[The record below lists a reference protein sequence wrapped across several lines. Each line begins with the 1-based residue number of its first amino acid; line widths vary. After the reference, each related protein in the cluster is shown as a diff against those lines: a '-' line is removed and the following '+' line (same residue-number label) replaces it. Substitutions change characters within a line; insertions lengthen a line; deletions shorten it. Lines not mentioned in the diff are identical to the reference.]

1 MRLIIPFLIICLFG
15 CSTKEK
21 MIDANN
27 HGQKLYY
34 DKCSGCHRLYKKA
47 EYEPKRWN
55 EIMNVMKKKSHLSDD
70 EERMIIKYLTE

>member
-1 MRLIIPFLIICLFG
+1 MRLVIAFLIICLSG

-34 DKCSGCHRLYKKA
+34 EKCSGCHRLYNKT
-47 EYEPKRWN
+47 EYEPEKWK
-55 EIMNVMKKKSHLSDD
+55 EIMHVMKKKSRLTDD
-70 EERMIIKYLTE
+70 EERMIIKYLAE